1 MFRASVAGV
10 AFLRRRAEREAA
22 RRALDEQL
30 AHAADLERMV
40 GAREAV
46 LAALDDG
53 IVLFAADRRVAYAN
67 PAARSLLGRRF
78 DSLDELTPATL
89 RDNAARAA
97 RERSA
102 VETELETGGRTIQAS
117 AVPTGAE
124 GGVVLVARDV
134 TSARLVDRVRRD
146 FVANASHELKTPV
159 ASILALAE
167 TMQDAAANDPA
178 AMEHFA
184 ARVEQEARR
193 LSRLVT
199 DLLDLSR
206 LEGQTPDRSP
216 VALDRV
222 VAEEAERLRPRTD
235 GASLRLVVD
244 SEPEVRVPG
253 SESDLGLLVHNLL
266 DNAIQYSPDGG
277 EVRIAVRARDG
288 QAEIRV
294 TDTGIG
300 IASRDLDRV
309 FERFYRVDPARS
321 RATGGTGLG
330 LSIVRHVAESH
341 RGTIEVRSVLGAGS
355 TFIVRLPLD
364 RTGGE
369 PRGSPAPP

>member
-1 MFRASVAGV
+1 MQAAGV
-10 AFLRRRAEREAA
+10 AFLTRRQAELAAA
-22 RRALDEQL
+22 RRALEEERTR
-30 AHAADLERMV
+30 AADLERMV

-46 LAALDDG
+46 LAALPNG
-53 IVLFAADRRVAYAN
+53 IVLFAPDGQVVYAN

-78 DSLDELTPATL
+78 DSLEELTPASL
-89 RDNAARAA
+89 RQAARGAV
-97 RERSA
+97 REGSPA
-102 VETELETGGRTIQAS
+102 ETELETGGRTVQAT
-117 AVPTGAE
+117 AVPTGSE

-134 TSARLVDRVRRD
+134 TEARLVDRVRRD

-167 TMQDAAANDPA
+167 TMQDAAAEDPA
-178 AMEHFA
+178 AMERFA

-206 LEGQTPDRSP
+206 LEGGIPDRSP
-216 VALDRV
+216 VDLGGV

-244 SEPEVRVPG
+244 TELGVRVLG

-266 DNAIQYSPDGG
+266 DNAIQYSPEGG
-277 EVRIAVRARDG
+277 EVRVMVRARDG
-288 QAEIRV
+288 DAEVRM

-300 IASRDLDRV
+300 IASRDLDRI
-309 FERFYRVDPARS
+309 FERFYRADPARS

-341 RGTIEVRSVLGAGS
+341 GGTVDVRSVLGAGS
-355 TFIVRLPLD
+355 TFIVRLPLA
-364 RTGGE
+364 R
-369 PRGSPAPP
+369 S

>member
-1 MFRASVAGV
+1 M
-10 AFLRRRAEREAA
+10 AFLRRRRDELEGA
-22 RRALDEQL
+22 RRAREEAD
-30 AHAADLERMV
+30 ARAADLEERV

-46 LAALDDG
+46 LAALPEG
-53 IVLFAADRRVAYAN
+53 IVLFAPDGAVAYAN

-78 DSLDELTPATL
+78 DTLDELTPTSL
-89 RDNAARAA
+89 RDAARRAA
-97 RERSA
+97 GDGASA
-102 VETELETGGRTIQAS
+102 ETEFETGGRVVRAT
-117 AVPTGAE
+117 AVPTGGD

-134 TSARLVDRVRRD
+134 TAARRVDQVRRD

-167 TMQDAAANDPA
+167 TMQDAAGEDA
-178 AMEHFA
+178 AATERFA

-206 LEGQTPDRSP
+206 LEGGLPEKAP
-216 VALDRV
+216 VDLDRI

-235 GASLRLVVD
+235 GANLSLVVD
-244 SEPEVRVPG
+244 TDAGAHVLG

-266 DNAIQYSPDGG
+266 DNAIQYSPEGG
-277 EVRIAVRARDG
+277 EVRVMVRARDG
-288 QAEIRV
+288 QAELRV

-300 IASRDLDRV
+300 IASRDLDRI

-341 RGTIEVRSVLGAGS
+341 GGAVEVRSVLGAGS
-355 TFIVRLPLD
+355 TFIVRLPLAA
-364 RTGGE
+364 G
-369 PRGSPAPP
+369 

>member
-1 MFRASVAGV
+1 MHATFRMPVAGV
-10 AFLRRRAEREAA
+10 AFLSRRRAEREAA
-22 RRALDEQL
+22 RRALEEER
-30 AHAADLERMV
+30 ARAADLERMV

-46 LAALDDG
+46 LAALPNG
-53 IVLFAADRRVAYAN
+53 IVLFAPDGLVVYAN

-78 DSLDELTPATL
+78 DTLDELTPASL
-89 RDNAARAA
+89 REAAQRAA
-97 RERSA
+97 SDGSPAEA
-102 VETELETGGRTIQAS
+102 ELETGGLLIQAT
-117 AVPTGAE
+117 AVPTGGE

-134 TSARLVDRVRRD
+134 TAARLVERVRRD

-167 TMQDAAANDPA
+167 TMQDAAAEDPA
-178 AMEHFA
+178 AMERFA
-184 ARVEQEARR
+184 ARVEHEARR

-206 LEGQTPDRSP
+206 LEGGLPDRSP
-216 VALDRV
+216 VDLARV

-235 GASLRLVVD
+235 GANLRLVVD
-244 SEPEVRVPG
+244 TEPGVRILG
-253 SESDLGLLVHNLL
+253 SDSDLGLLVHNLL
-266 DNAIQYSPDGG
+266 DNAIQYSPEGG
-277 EVRIAVRARDG
+277 EVRVMVRARDG
-288 QAEIRV
+288 RAELRV

-341 RGTIEVRSVLGAGS
+341 GGTVDVRSVLGAGS
-355 TFIVRLPLD
+355 TFIVRFPL
-364 RTGGE
+364 
-369 PRGSPAPP
+369 APD

>member
-1 MFRASVAGV
+1 VLGAVGATAEGMVPV
-10 AFLRRRAEREAA
+10 LRRHRAELEAA
-22 RRALDEQL
+22 RRAQDEDRARL
-30 AHAADLERMV
+30 ADLEGKV
-40 GAREAV
+40 ASREAV
-46 LAALDDG
+46 LAALPDG
-53 IVLFAADRRVAYAN
+53 IVLLAPDGAVAYAN

-78 DSLDELTPATL
+78 DTLEELTPDSL
-89 RDNAARAA
+89 RDAARRAA
-97 RERSA
+97 SEDASA
-102 VETELETGGRTIQAS
+102 ETEFETGGRIVQAT
-117 AVPTGAE
+117 AVPTGTG

-134 TSARLVDRVRRD
+134 TAARLVDRVRRD

-167 TMQDAAANDPA
+167 TMQDAAAEDPA
-178 AMEHFA
+178 AMERFA
-184 ARVEQEARR
+184 ARVEQEAGR

-206 LEGQTPDRSP
+206 LEGVIPDRDS
-216 VALDRV
+216 VDLDRV

-244 SEPEVRVPG
+244 TEPGVRVPG
-253 SESDLGLLVHNLL
+253 SASDLGLLAHNLL
-266 DNAIQYSPDGG
+266 DNAIQYSPEGG
-277 EVRIAVRARDG
+277 EVRVMVRSRG
-288 QAEIRV
+288 AEAELRV

-300 IASRDLDRV
+300 ISSRDLDRI

-341 RGTIEVRSVLGAGS
+341 GGTVEVRSVLGAGS
-355 TFIVRLPLD
+355 TFIVRLPLVE
-364 RTGGE
+364 G
-369 PRGSPAPP
+369 